1 MTELHPWFLIYCTQ
15 VAQSNTAFLLENYE
29 DQLFPELTDSNY
41 RAFHQWTRSAD
52 QGYSLSKIRLGDYNY
67 YGIGRPVDYQSAV
80 NEYREAAKAQDPQA
94 KFNMGYMYE
103 RGLGVAKVIVCIS
116 NISNRLSR
124 AYFRISHSRN
134 VTMMS
139 V

>member
-1 MTELHPWFLIYCTQ
+1 MRYVKTEMHPWSVLYCTQ

-29 DQLFPELTDSNY
+29 SQLFPLLTDSDS

-52 QGYSLSKIRLGDYNY
+52 QGSSLSKIRLGDYNY
-67 YGIGRPVDYQSAV
+67 YGIGRPVDYQNAV

-103 RGLGVAKVIVCIS
+103 RGLGVAKVIV
-116 NISNRLSR
+116 
-124 AYFRISHSRN
+124 YTFKHF
-134 VTMMS
+134 
-139 V
+139 